1 MILILPLTRAEM
13 SELRTAK
20 GIVLGTMLG
29 LLFWL
34 IIYLLW
40 PDQGPLLVN
49 NPCAPYQQVMKD
61 GILIDCTHPEQS
73 PINMPIPKDAV
84 LTTRSQDDG

>member
-1 MILILPLTRAEM
+1 M
-13 SELRTAK
+13 SELRAAK
-20 GIVLGTMLG
+20 GIALGMILG

-49 NPCAPYQQVMKD
+49 NPCAPYQQVWKD
-61 GILIDCTHPEQS
+61 GNLIDCTNPEQS
-73 PINMPIPKDAV
+73 PINMPIPKDYA
-84 LTTRSQDDG
+84 LISQSQDDE